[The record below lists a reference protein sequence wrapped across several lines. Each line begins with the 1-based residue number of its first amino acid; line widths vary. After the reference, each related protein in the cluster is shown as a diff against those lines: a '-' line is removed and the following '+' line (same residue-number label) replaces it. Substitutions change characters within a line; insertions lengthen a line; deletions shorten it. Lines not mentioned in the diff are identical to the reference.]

1 MNLVYKI
8 IAGSAILLGIIH
20 QTFALGVD
28 KFTQN
33 TLWFIGSGFAVIFA
47 GFLNVAL
54 IKISPKDS
62 LLRTLCI
69 IANLTITILFVVALL
84 TVMREPQVF
93 VGIGIFAVLT
103 VFSALEKD
111 I

>member
-1 MNLVYKI
+1 MNLGYKI
-8 IAGSAILLGIIH
+8 FACLGILLGIIH
-20 QTFALGVD
+20 QTFALGAN

-47 GFLNVAL
+47 AFLNLAL
-54 IKISPKDS
+54 IKISPKDP

-69 IANLTITILFVVALL
+69 IANLTITILFVVTLL